1 MRNRTAIALTFT
13 MVVIDI
19 VMTNLSLFVA
29 YWLRF
34 ESGIVPFQV
43 FHSWRAYIG
52 LAILESLLFPIVFA
66 FRSAYRFKRG
76 VSRIDEFQKVFTAV
90 SIGTVLTWAIS
101 AFFFR
106 DFDFSRALMAIGWA
120 SAILLIWTT
129 RLLQYWLRAI
139 LLRRGAMESRMIIV
153 GTGEMGKAILQKIQ
167 QSPSLGYRAVGFIS
181 SDYNIAS
188 DPIRGVPILGG
199 IDDVGSLVNHDA
211 ISEVIIAEPGLP
223 HQRMMDIVAACEKG
237 RVNVKAFPDVFQ
249 IISSEVSIGDLN
261 GMPMVSIRDA
271 GLRGWNL
278 AIKRAV
284 DVIVATFMLI
294 LFSPIML
301 LVAILTKLG
310 SPKSPVFYVQERV
323 GLDSKPFQMIKF
335 RSMMPEAEEETG
347 PVWATRG
354 DPRAT
359 RLGAFI
365 RRFSLDE
372 LPQFINVLIG
382 EMSVVGPRPERP
394 YFVEQFGKK
403 VPRYLERHREKA
415 GLTGWA
421 QVNGL
426 RGNVSIE
433 ERTAYDLWYVE
444 NWTLL
449 LDLRIMLRT
458 LIAIF
463 RDTNG

>member
-1 MRNRTAIALTFT
+1 MRNKTAIALTLI
-13 MVVIDI
+13 MVIIDI
-19 VMTNLSLFVA
+19 LMTNISVIIA

-34 ESGIVPFQV
+34 KSGLISFQV
-43 FHSWRAYIG
+43 FHSWNAYIG
-52 LAILESLLFPIVFA
+52 LAILESILFPIVFA
-66 FRSAYRFKRG
+66 FRSQYRFKRG
-76 VSRIDEFQKVFTAV
+76 ASRIDELQKVFTAV

-106 DFDFSRALMAIGWA
+106 DFDYSRALMAFAWGV
-120 SAILLIWTT
+120 AILLIWASH
-129 RLLQYWLRAI
+129 LLQYWLRAL
-139 LLRRGAMESRMIIV
+139 LLRRGAMESRVLIV
-153 GTGEMGKAILQKIQ
+153 GTGEMGRVILQKIQ
-167 QSPSLGYRAVGFIS
+167 QSPSLGYRAAGFIS
-181 SDYNIAS
+181 PDYSSDSAQIE
-188 DPIRGVPILGG
+188 GVPVLGG
-199 IDDVGSLVNHDA
+199 IDDVGRLVNYYA

-223 HQRMMDIVAACEKG
+223 HQRIIDIVAACEKG
-237 RVNVKAFPDVFQ
+237 QVNIKAFPDIFQ

-284 DVIVATFMLI
+284 DIMVAVFMLT
-294 LFSPIML
+294 LFSPLML
-301 LVAILTKLG
+301 LTALLTKIS
-310 SPKSPVFYVQERV
+310 SPKGPVFYIQERV
-323 GLDSKPFQMIKF
+323 GLDGRPFPMIKF

-347 PVWATRG
+347 PVWATKS

-359 RLGAFI
+359 GFGAFI

-372 LPQFINVLIG
+372 LPQFINVLLG

-394 YFVEQFGKK
+394 YFVEQFSKK

>member
-1 MRNRTAIALTFT
+1 MRNRTAVALTFT

-19 VMTNLSLFVA
+19 VMTNLSLFFA

-34 ESGIVPFQV
+34 RSGLISFQV
-43 FHSWRAYIG
+43 FQSWHAYIG
-52 LAILESLLFPIVFA
+52 LAILESLLFPIIFA
-66 FRSAYRFKRG
+66 FRSHYRFKRG

-106 DFDFSRALMAIGWA
+106 DFDFSRALMTIAWA
-120 SAILLIWTT
+120 SAILLIWASH
-129 RLLQYWLRAI
+129 LLQYWFRAI
-139 LLRRGAMESRMIIV
+139 LLKRGAMESRVLIV
-153 GTGEMGKAILQKIQ
+153 GTGEMGRAILQKIR
-167 QSPSLGYRAVGFIS
+167 QSPSLGYRAAGFVS
-181 SDYNIAS
+181 SDYNS
-188 DPIRGVPILGG
+188 TSEPIRGVPILGG

-223 HQRMMDIVAACEKG
+223 HQRIIDIVAACEKG
-237 RVNVKAFPDVFQ
+237 RVSVKAFPDVFQ
-249 IISSEVSIGDLN
+249 LISSEVSIGDLN

-284 DVIVATFMLI
+284 DIIVAASMLI
-294 LFSPIML
+294 LFSPVML
-301 LVAILTKLG
+301 LLALLIKLS
-310 SPKSPVFYVQERV
+310 SPKGPVFYVQERV
-323 GLDSKPFQMIKF
+323 GLDGKPFQVIKF

-359 RLGAFI
+359 RLGASM

-372 LPQFINVLIG
+372 LPQFINVLLG

-394 YFVEQFGKK
+394 YFVEQFSEK

-463 RDTNG
+463 KDTNG

>member
-1 MRNRTAIALTFT
+1 
-13 MVVIDI
+13 MVVIDV

-34 ESGIVPFQV
+34 ESGLISFEV

-66 FRSAYRFKRG
+66 FRSHYRFKRN

-90 SIGTVLTWAIS
+90 SIGTVITWAIS
-101 AFFFR
+101 AFSFR
-106 DFDFSRALMAIGWA
+106 DFDYSRALMALAWA
-120 SAILLIWTT
+120 VAILLIWVSH
-129 RLLQYWLRAI
+129 LLQYWFRS
-139 LLRRGAMESRMIIV
+139 LLLERGALESRVLIV
-153 GTGEMGKAILQKIQ
+153 GTGEMGKAIVQKIQ
-167 QSPSLGYRAVGFIS
+167 QSPSLGYKAAGFVSVNYDTGSEAIQ
-181 SDYNIAS
+181 
-188 DPIRGVPILGG
+188 GVPVLGG
-199 IDDVGSLVNHDA
+199 IDDVGPIINRHA

-223 HQRMMDIVAACEKG
+223 HQHIIDIVAACEKV

-249 IISSEVSIGDLN
+249 IISSEVSISDLN

-284 DVIVATFMLI
+284 DIIVATFMLI
-294 LFSPIML
+294 LFSPVML
-301 LVAILTKLG
+301 LLALLTKLS
-310 SPKSPVFYVQERV
+310 SPKAPVFYVQERV
-323 GLDSKPFQMIKF
+323 GLDGKPFQVIKF
-335 RSMMPEAEEETG
+335 RSMLPDAEEETG
-347 PVWATRG
+347 PVWATKG

-372 LPQFINVLIG
+372 LPQFINVLVG
-382 EMSVVGPRPERP
+382 EMSMVGPRPERP
-394 YFVEQFGKK
+394 YFVEQFSKK

-449 LDLRIMLRT
+449 LDLKIMLRT

>member
-1 MRNRTAIALTFT
+1 MRNRTAVALTLL
-13 MVVIDI
+13 MVITDM
-19 VMTNLSLFVA
+19 VMTDLSLFIA
-29 YWLRF
+29 YWFRF
-34 ESGIVPFQV
+34 ESGLISFQV
-43 FHSWRAYIG
+43 YHSWRAYIG
-52 LAILESLLFPIVFA
+52 LAVMESVLFPIVFA
-66 FRSAYRFKRG
+66 FRGQYRFKRG
-76 VSRIDEFQKVFTAV
+76 VSRIDEFQKVFTSV

-101 AFFFR
+101 AFFFP
-106 DFDFSRALMAIGWA
+106 DFDFSRALMAIAWA
-120 SAILLIWTT
+120 AAVLLIWAG
-129 RLLQYWLRAI
+129 RLLQYWLRSI
-139 LLRRGAMESRMIIV
+139 LLERGAMDSRVLLV
-153 GTGEMGKAILQKIQ
+153 GTGELGRAILQKIQ
-167 QSPSLGYRAVGFIS
+167 QSPSLGYRAAGFIS
-181 SDYNIAS
+181 PDYCPGS
-188 DPIRGVPILGG
+188 EPIQGVPIVGG
-199 IDDVGSLVNHDA
+199 IEDVEPLVSQRE
-211 ISEVIIAEPGLP
+211 IGEVIIAEPGLP
-223 HQRMMDIVAACEKG
+223 HQRIIDIIAACEKG

-249 IISSEVSIGDLN
+249 LISSEVSIGDLN

-278 AIKRAV
+278 AIKRVV
-284 DVIVATFMLI
+284 DVIVATLMLI

-301 LVAILTKLG
+301 LVAVLTKLG

-323 GLDSKPFQMIKF
+323 GLDNKPFRVIKF
-335 RSMMPEAEEETG
+335 RSMMPDAEEETG
-347 PVWATRG
+347 PVWATKG

-372 LPQFINVLIG
+372 LPQFINVLVG

-394 YFVEQFGKK
+394 YFVEQFSKK

-458 LIAIF
+458 LVAIF